1 MHFTIPVLFVCIR
14 VFFFFLFTS
23 SAYIIIRS
31 KLFILVLFL
40 IEIRKSIYRTV
51 KPEGRLK

>member
-1 MHFTIPVLFVCIR
+1 MLFTIPVLFVCIR
-14 VFFFFLFTS
+14 VFFLFFTS
-23 SAYIIIRS
+23 SAYIIRS

-40 IEIRKSIYRTV
+40 IEVRKSIYRTV